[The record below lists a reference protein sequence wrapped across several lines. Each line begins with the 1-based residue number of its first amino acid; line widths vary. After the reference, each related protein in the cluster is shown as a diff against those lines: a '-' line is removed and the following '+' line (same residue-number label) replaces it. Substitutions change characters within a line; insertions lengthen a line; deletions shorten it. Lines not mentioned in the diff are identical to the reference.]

1 MKEQILIG
9 IEQKKND
16 SEEIENGGKERK
28 IIRKDTKKKK
38 IEKLENISLSFIQ
51 NSVYL

>member
-9 IEQKKND
+9 IEQSIKERKND

-28 IIRKDTKKKK
+28 IIR
-38 IEKLENISLSFIQ
+38 
-51 NSVYL
+51 